1 MPIPL
6 RDLSEEEAG
15 TAGYLRFVDDPDGR
29 GIRAALFVM
38 STRGEPLE
46 FGFTKIGLRFGPLWR
61 AEDVRRHAVF
71 SLAKALFEAVVQ
83 VPDVLLALGA
93 EAPSAVF
100 AEDLATQVPLCRVV
114 GGDTGA
120 PGPSENLETVS
131 DSLSLAWVT
140 GAPAAESA
148 TRHTIDLLRGRYLL
162 IEPFDRA
169 LKGLEEGLGA
179 Q

>member
-6 RDLSEEEAG
+6 RDLGEEEAG

-46 FGFTKIGLRFGPLWR
+46 FSFTKIGLRSGPLWR

-71 SLAKALFEAVVQ
+71 SLAKSLFEAVVQ
-83 VPDVLLALGA
+83 VPDVLLTLGT

-100 AEDLATQVPLCRVV
+100 AQDLATQVPLCRVV
-114 GGDTGA
+114 DGDTKVPA
-120 PGPSENLETVS
+120 PPENLETVS
-131 DSLSLAWVT
+131 DSLSLAWVN

-148 TRHTIDLLRGRYLL
+148 SRHTINLLRSSYLL
-162 IEPFDRA
+162 VEPFERA
-169 LKGLEEGLGA
+169 LKGLEEGLGKL
-179 Q
+179 